1 MPYEALRGGM
11 FVLFQNR
18 SNPTGNPSAL
28 VRINIALR
36 GGGGVRRGLG
46 EAEHVGQARVFDGGV
61 NPHFGR
67 NRLLHFPTLQ
77 PLHQFCR
84 QLRLFRS
91 LQDCRAFDL
100 AEYAAF

>member
-46 EAEHVGQARVFDGGV
+46 EAEHVGQARVF
-61 NPHFGR
+61 
-67 NRLLHFPTLQ
+67 
-77 PLHQFCR
+77 
-84 QLRLFRS
+84 
-91 LQDCRAFDL
+91 
-100 AEYAAF
+100 